1 MVVNE
6 QPKRTKILE
15 RLASFVD
22 NKEKSV
28 KSVESDVET
37 KNFIVTLQMLLDS
50 HSIKY

>member
-22 NKEKSV
+22 NKEKSAFYV
-28 KSVESDVET
+28 K
-37 KNFIVTLQMLLDS
+37 IQMF
-50 HSIKY
+50 